1 MCICVR
7 ARAPSMERRSL
18 IFSFPPTLPA
28 SVLTFAPTHT
38 RRQAPG
44 VCAGSTPTRQSYAT
58 ALLPRRRA
66 GQIRRTAR
74 HRSMQARA
82 RCAHIPADTASANH
96 LFWSRAVRRICPAA
110 FVLDGA
116 ALAQVAPWPHV
127 PIFVCLTVSAHC
139 RTFTMSLRTFQVPI
153 VSPPHPARRGGFFFC
168 AVCRVEQL
176 ARIFALSPGGTRRKG
191 RCADTAVSGQHGHA
205 GANSGRGDAEVL

>member
-82 RCAHIPADTASANH
+82 RCAHIPADTASGNH

-127 PIFVCLTVSAHC
+127 PIFASARC
-139 RTFTMSLRTFQVPI
+139 RTFTMSLRTFQRQLFPLI
-153 VSPPHPARRGGFFFC
+153 LESGQTGRGFFF
-168 AVCRVEQL
+168 AQFGIPVCL
-176 ARIFALSPGGTRRKG
+176 L
-191 RCADTAVSGQHGHA
+191 
-205 GANSGRGDAEVL
+205 NN

>member
-18 IFSFPPTLPA
+18 IFSFPPTLTA

-82 RCAHIPADTASANH
+82 RCAHIPADTASENH

-139 RTFTMSLRTFQVPI
+139 RTFTMSLRSFSSFPEPF
-153 VSPPHPARRGGFFFC
+153 VSIRPDC

-176 ARIFALSPGGTRRKG
+176 ARIFGTCPRRH
-191 RCADTAVSGQHGHA
+191 TAEGTVRRHCCVWSAWPRRRQQWP
-205 GANSGRGDAEVL
+205 R

>member
-18 IFSFPPTLPA
+18 IFSFTPTLPA

-116 ALAQVAPWPHV
+116 ALALVSPWPHV

-139 RTFTMSLRTFQVPI
+139 RTFTMSLRTFQEPI

-176 ARIFALSPGGTRRKG
+176 ARIFGTCPRRHTAEGTVRRHCCVWSAWPRG
-191 RCADTAVSGQHGHA
+191 RQQWP
-205 GANSGRGDAEVL
+205 R

>member
-1 MCICVR
+1 VCICVR

-82 RCAHIPADTASANH
+82 RCAHIPADTASENH

-139 RTFTMSLRTFQVPI
+139 RTFTMSLRTFQEPI
-153 VSPPHPARRGGFFFC
+153 FSPPSSGQTGRVFFL
-168 AVCRVEQL
+168 RSLPEQL
-176 ARIFALSPGGTRRKG
+176 ARILSTCPRRHTAEGTVRRHCCVWSAWP
-191 RCADTAVSGQHGHA
+191 RRRQQWP
-205 GANSGRGDAEVL
+205 R